1 MRGCPASG
9 GRDCGT
15 AGGSLREEAR
25 GGNGM
30 HMLTRRKR
38 PANAELLTLARTI
51 DEVDALYEVVRA
63 ARRERQDAERRA
75 EKVLAAELKDWMR
88 AMRESGRAHEIHK
101 GMPVEPRSAER
112 VQAEQAVAQAK
123 AREKEARQRAGKRDG
138 ETWEFIN
145 TFRHLTEG
153 DQRRLIRLRGWPT
166 DRYRKAVREDPKN
179 PSRPRWTED
188 DMTAWEAARAKGGP
202 T

>member
-1 MRGCPASG
+1 M
-9 GRDCGT
+9 
-15 AGGSLREEAR
+15 
-25 GGNGM
+25 
-30 HMLTRRKR
+30 
-38 PANAELLTLARTI
+38 
-51 DEVDALYEVVRA
+51 DALYEVVRA
-63 ARRERQDAERRA
+63 ARRVRQDAERAA
-75 EKVLAAELKDWMR
+75 EKVKAAEFKDWMR

-123 AREKEARQRAGKRDG
+123 ARENEARQRAGKRDG

-153 DQRRLIRLRGWPT
+153 DQRRLIQLRGWPT
-166 DRYRKAVREDPKN
+166 ERYMKAVREDPEN
-179 PSRPRWTED
+179 PSGSRWSD
-188 DMTAWEAARAKGGP
+188 DDVTAWEAARAKGEP

>member
-1 MRGCPASG
+1 MLS
-9 GRDCGT
+9 
-15 AGGSLREEAR
+15 
-25 GGNGM
+25 
-30 HMLTRRKR
+30 MLTQRKR
-38 PANAELLTLARTI
+38 PTDGELLKLARTI

-63 ARRERQDAERRA
+63 ARRERQDAERVVR
-75 EKVLAAELKDWMR
+75 KVLAAERDDWMR
-88 AMRESGRAHEIHK
+88 AMRESGRGGEIYK
-101 GMPVEPRSAER
+101 GKPVEPRSAER
-112 VQAEQAVAQAK
+112 VEAERALAEAK

-166 DRYRKAVREDPKN
+166 DRYMKAVREAPKN
-179 PSRPRWTED
+179 PSRPRWTD
-188 DMTAWEAARAKGGP
+188 DDVTTWEAACAKGGP